1 MDFDSTDIQTFAL
14 QQNMAALDFIWV
26 FLQLGEGKN
35 AIFSVQTVQD
45 SFLAVDQKFYNVSKD
60 HPSKD

>member
-14 QQNMAALDFIWV
+14 QQNMAVLDFIWV

-35 AIFSVQTVQD
+35 AIFSVYTVQD
-45 SFLAVDQKFYNVSKD
+45 SFLAVD
-60 HPSKD
+60 